1 MLEHTFCHLPG
12 ISVGRERQLW
22 TAGIR
27 RWENLPAAADAGL
40 AGTWVRRAAAG
51 LVASREQLAAG
62 NLAYFSR
69 HLPAREQWRLYP
81 GARSATAYLDIETTG
96 LSRGQD
102 RITTIALFDGQRV
115 QTFVRG
121 ENLADFPEA
130 LAPHQLLVTYNGKC
144 FDLPFIE
151 QEFAVRLPQAHL
163 DLRYVL
169 QGLGFRGGL
178 KGCEQQ
184 LGIGREE
191 LAGVDGYFA
200 VLLWND
206 YRRTGNAAARETLL
220 AYNTADAVNLAALA
234 VAACNLK
241 LQATPFAG
249 RALAD
254 PEPAGELPHRVDRDT
269 VLGLRRRLLGW

>member
-22 TAGIR
+22 AAGVH
-27 RWENLPAAADAGL
+27 RWEALPAAAEAGL
-40 AGTWVRRAAAG
+40 GGAWARRAAAG
-51 LVASREQLAAG
+51 LAASREQLAAG
-62 NLAYFSR
+62 NLAYFGR
-69 HLPAREQWRLYP
+69 QLPAREQWRLYP
-81 GARSATAYLDIETTG
+81 GAGGTTAYLDIETTG
-96 LSRGQD
+96 LTRGQD
-102 RITTIALFDGQRV
+102 EITTIALFDGVQV

-121 ENLADFPEA
+121 ENLAAFPAA
-130 LAPHQLLVTYNGKC
+130 LAPYRLLVTYNGKC

-151 QEFAVRLPQAHL
+151 REFGLRLSQAHL
-163 DLRYVL
+163 DLRYLL

-178 KGCEQQ
+178 KGCERQ

-200 VLLWND
+200 VLLWNE
-206 YRRTGNAAARETLL
+206 YRRTGNPAARETLL
-220 AYNTADAVNLAALA
+220 AYNVADTVNLAALA
-234 VAACNLK
+234 VAACNRK

-249 RALAD
+249 RALPPPAA
-254 PEPAGELPHRVDRDT
+254 PERLPHRVDRET